1 MKKFLTILVG
11 LIFIVALI
19 GTIFFLWKKSQK
31 KPVVYATE
39 SPRIADIVKKTVATG
54 SVVPRQ
60 EVAIKPQISGIIEAI
75 LVDPGR
81 AVKKGDLIAR
91 IRMVPNMVDLN
102 DAQNRLERARIG
114 LEQAQAD
121 FDRNQKLVQDGTIAA
136 ATFQTFEIAF
146 KKAQEE
152 LKGAEDN
159 LELISKGTS
168 RAMTDTTNTLV
179 RSTIEG
185 MVLEVPVEVGH
196 SVIEANTFNDG
207 TTIATIADMDDMIF
221 EGFVD
226 ESEVGKLNPGMQ
238 LLLTIGAI
246 PDHRIEATLDHIAP
260 KGVDKNGAIQFEIRA
275 AVKPQSSVFIR
286 ANYNANADI
295 VLDRRDRVL
304 SIDESLLQFDGEKPF
319 VEIET
324 APQLFLHGD
333 VKIGLSDGIQIEV
346 LSGLSQTDKI
356 KGPPIDPD
364 AAGRRDKS

>member
-207 TTIATIADMDDMIF
+207 YQFTPADGRWISYPVQQLACLLIDRIGCPGSNTVIASAT
-221 EGFVD
+221 
-226 ESEVGKLNPGMQ
+226 
-238 LLLTIGAI
+238 GAI
-246 PDHRIEATLDHIAP
+246 GKQVHP
-260 KGVDKNGAIQFEIRA
+260 
-275 AVKPQSSVFIR
+275 
-286 ANYNANADI
+286 NAHSFCAFFA
-295 VLDRRDRVL
+295 
-304 SIDESLLQFDGEKPF
+304 S
-319 VEIET
+319 
-324 APQLFLHGD
+324 
-333 VKIGLSDGIQIEV
+333 
-346 LSGLSQTDKI
+346 
-356 KGPPIDPD
+356 
-364 AAGRRDKS
+364 